1 MRLLLITDLHFT
13 DKPVGLL
20 EAQKKCILR
29 LLQEEKPTEV
39 IIMGDLMM
47 YRKPSPSVL
56 LALKEVVDYLK
67 RKDVPLTILRGN
79 HDSETKADDGV
90 TALSLYNYHA
100 DVITE
105 YSVDHQWERAWIPHY
120 EDEDYIKK
128 LLKKIPEGYTVYGH
142 FGYYGSLNS
151 VGDADFNI
159 ELSDF
164 RTPTFLGHVHGYLEK
179 ENVTILGTPYT
190 TNFGEAFKDS
200 FYAIVEDD
208 THPYESLRT
217 LNHGPRHLVYA
228 AKDIEANLED
238 INDPEWFTMLRILVD
253 IDHHPI
259 PYDKLKVPYIDVKY
273 NPVFNEE
280 EVSSYEPERNLFSI
294 NEMIIEDYVD
304 GANSIIPKEVLMKG
318 YRSLKD
324 EN

>member
-1 MRLLLITDLHFT
+1 MRILLLTDLHFT
-13 DKPVGLL
+13 DKPKGLL
-20 EAQKKCILR
+20 DAQRKCIIR
-29 LLQEEKPTEV
+29 IIQEERPQEV

-47 YRKPSPSVL
+47 YRKPSPRVL
-56 LALKEVVDYLK
+56 LALKDIVDCLEK
-67 RKDVPLTILRGN
+67 KDIPLTVLRGN
-79 HDSETKADDGV
+79 HDSETKADDGI

-105 YSVDHQWERAWIPHY
+105 YEVDHQWRRAWIPHY
-120 EDEDYIKK
+120 EDENYIKK
-128 LLKKIPEGYTVYGH
+128 LLKEIPEGYTVYGH

-159 ELSDF
+159 KLSDF

-208 THPYESLRT
+208 NKVTLRT
-217 LNHGPRHLVYA
+217 LHHGPRHLVYA
-228 AKDIEANLED
+228 AKDIEDNLED

-253 IDHHPI
+253 VDHHPI
-259 PYDKLKVPYIDVKY
+259 PYDKLRVPYIDVKY

-318 YRSLKD
+318 YRSLQD
-324 EN
+324 ED

>member
-20 EAQKKCILR
+20 EAQTKCILR
-29 LLQEEKPTEV
+29 ILKKEKPEEV

-105 YSVDHQWERAWIPHY
+105 YSVDHQRKRAWIPHY

-128 LLKKIPEGYTVYGH
+128 LLKEVPAGYTVYGH

-200 FYAIVEDD
+200 FYAILDD
-208 THPYESLRT
+208 GVTLRT

-253 IDHHPI
+253 IDHYPI
-259 PYDKLKVPYIDVKY
+259 PYDKLQVPYIDVKY
-273 NPVFNEE
+273 NPIFNEE
-280 EVSSYEPERNLFSI
+280 EISSYEPERNLFSI

-304 GANSIIPKEVLMKG
+304 RANSIIPKETLMKG

-324 EN
+324 ED